1 MTPEAW
7 GFFSVLTTTSGATLV
22 GLSGL
27 RSRIGKVDSK
37 VDVVDSK
44 ADTAAT
50 AAMDTAKAIAP
61 VSNGYAK
68 HTTESLASLHTAV
81 GDLRDMIVA
90 DRRLL
95 VEHIAAHASSDLSK
109 GRGG

>member
-22 GLSGL
+22 GLAGL
-27 RSRIGKVDSK
+27 RLKLGNVDRKVDT
-37 VDVVDSK
+37 VDGK
-44 ADTAAT
+44 ADMAASTAK
-50 AAMDTAKAIAP
+50 DTAKAIAP
-61 VSNGYAK
+61 ISNGYAR
-68 HTTESLASLHTAV
+68 HTTESLSSLHEAV
-81 GDLRDMIVA
+81 TDLRDMIVA